1 MPRKT
6 LANTALSDFRDGR
19 DSNQLCEFP
28 LAILA
33 DTAPSNLK
41 TIEFED
47 EIDDWSTGKRLK
59 RKVSITGS
67 DKFGLPTAKDED
79 VLLALIQITKLAND
93 FTNPEVKF
101 TKRQILDLLGWS
113 STGWGY
119 QRVEE
124 SLHRW
129 KGVSIHYFNAWRDN
143 TNKTWRNS
151 VALGVIEYTE
161 IEKYSLDRRSG
172 TVRANTT
179 SCIIWNRKLFESLD
193 SGYVKK
199 LDFAVYRSLK
209 RPAAKRAYRF
219 LDKRFFHSP
228 TWEFDLKTF
237 ACEKLGLSRSYD
249 TGQLKERL
257 KPALD
262 ELHDIGFIEPV
273 KFSKQRPK
281 HWTIAVS
288 KKEHAILAAKESN
301 ETCTLV
307 QELLARE
314 IGEATARKL
323 AKDFPEDLIR
333 EKIAFFDQLVAKND
347 QRISKNPPGWLIT
360 AIKRDFKSTKGD
372 TKKPARPFPA
382 KTPVVLRAPID
393 PPSQEDAELLMSLS
407 DLSPEEVAELAS
419 RALASATRLQR
430 DTYERLTQNGSQL
443 LVEFRQQLLLSH
455 IRSTRSRV
463 A

>member
-1 MPRKT
+1 M
-6 LANTALSDFRDGR
+6 
-19 DSNQLCEFP
+19 
-28 LAILA
+28 
-33 DTAPSNLK
+33 
-41 TIEFED
+41 
-47 EIDDWSTGKRLK
+47 
-59 RKVSITGS
+59 
-67 DKFGLPTAKDED
+67 
-79 VLLALIQITKLAND
+79 
-93 FTNPEVKF
+93 
-101 TKRQILDLLGWS
+101 
-113 STGWGY
+113 
-119 QRVEE
+119 
-124 SLHRW
+124 
-129 KGVSIHYFNAWRDN
+129 
-143 TNKTWRNS
+143 
-151 VALGVIEYTE
+151 
-161 IEKYSLDRRSG
+161 
-172 TVRANTT
+172 
-179 SCIIWNRKLFESLD
+179 
-193 SGYVKK
+193 
-199 LDFAVYRSLK
+199 K

-307 QELLARE
+307 QELMARE
-314 IGEATARKL
+314 IGESTARKL

-372 TKKPARPFPA
+372 TKKAARPFPA
-382 KTPVVLRAPID
+382 KTPVVLRAPIE
-393 PPSQEDAELLMSLS
+393 PPSQEDVELLVSLS
-407 DLSPEEVAELAS
+407 QLSPEEVADLAS
-419 RALASATRLQR
+419 RALAS
-430 DTYERLTQNGSQL
+430 RLT
-443 LVEFRQQLLLSH
+443 R
-455 IRSTRSRV
+455 
-463 A
+463 